1 MLDFINPFIV
11 YRQPGNV
18 IISRNSVLKIFALCR
33 KKIED
38 EMSFNSYVRFANS
51 FLASAVAIAPDHYN
65 KSNFI
70 SVQEF
75 LY

>member
-1 MLDFINPFIV
+1 
-11 YRQPGNV
+11 
-18 IISRNSVLKIFALCR
+18 
-33 KKIED
+33 
-38 EMSFNSYVRFANS
+38 MSFNSYVRFANS

-75 LY
+75 LYW